1 MGDKVL
7 FDTNSFIAPFNQY
20 YAPDIVPSYWK
31 QLLVSSPDIMVLDK
45 VRDEIYRGK
54 DELAKWLKSNINQF
68 QVVSTD
74 DLRII
79 EVYGQVI
86 QSIADNRCY
95 QPAAV
100 RNWSD
105 NRIADPWLIAAAKVY
120 NCSVIT
126 FERSA
131 IPTADSPSRNPKIPD
146 VGRDFGVHCKD
157 LYSYMRDVRMK
168 I

>member
-68 QVVSTD
+68 QVISTD

-86 QSIADNRCY
+86 QSIPRSHSF
-95 QPAAV
+95 AV
-100 RNWSD
+100 TVPLTQVS
-105 NRIADPWLIAAAKVY
+105 LE
-120 NCSVIT
+120 T
-126 FERSA
+126 
-131 IPTADSPSRNPKIPD
+131 
-146 VGRDFGVHCKD
+146 VHD
-157 LYSYMRDVRMK
+157 GLFRQTEG
-168 I
+168 